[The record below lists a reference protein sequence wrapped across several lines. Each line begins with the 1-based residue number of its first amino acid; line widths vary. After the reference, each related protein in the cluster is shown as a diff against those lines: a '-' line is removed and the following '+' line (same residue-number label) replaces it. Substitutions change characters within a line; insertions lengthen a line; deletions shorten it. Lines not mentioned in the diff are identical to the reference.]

1 MPARKQPLSLSETTR
16 GLVQKL
22 RNPLN
27 ALLLN
32 LDTLDDDIAELKI
45 QDKKDIPERLER
57 IRKAIAELDSLL
69 SEVLRLTDLPRPQI
83 TAVNVNALAREVE
96 TFSKPESSKKEVA
109 VRLKLQESLPK
120 IQADPGQIKQAMLS
134 IFLNAIE
141 ACPLKGSMTL
151 VTEADGH
158 QVRIRVID
166 NGPGIPPELQGRIFE
181 PFFSTKEAGAGLGL
195 PLALEIVKRHQGEI
209 SFVSEVGKGTTF
221 VVSLPGSV
229 DGR

>member
-22 RNPLN
+22 RNPHN

-166 NGPGIPPELQGRIFE
+166 NGPGIPPERLAAIFD
-181 PFFSTKEAGAGLGL
+181 PYFTTKSEGTGLGL
-195 PLALEIVKRHQGEI
+195 WIAQKIAAAHGGTLQAHNGAAGGAVFTMSFPLKQA
-209 SFVSEVGKGTTF
+209 
-221 VVSLPGSV
+221 
-229 DGR
+229 